1 MKKDSKKK
9 PKKAKSRPHS
19 AEAELEALREQVRK
33 LESSADAVE
42 KNDGGITKRAV
53 VQAAWAA
60 PVILAINLPK
70 GVFAQSALSPVSTPA
85 PTQSPAAPTAAPTA
99 SPAAPTAAPTAAP
112 ITAPG

>member
-9 PKKAKSRPHS
+9 PKKAKSHPHS

-33 LESSADAVE
+33 LESSADAAE
-42 KNDGGITKRAV
+42 KNDGDITKRAV

-60 PVILAINLPK
+60 PVILAVNLPK

-85 PTQSPAAPTAAPTA
+85 PTAVPTAAPTA
-99 SPAAPTAAPTAAP
+99 VPTAAPTAAP
-112 ITAPG
+112 AAVPG

>member
-1 MKKDSKKK
+1 MKKDSKKE

-33 LESSADAVE
+33 LESSADAAE

-60 PVILAINLPK
+60 PVILAVNLPK

-85 PTQSPAAPTAAPTA
+85 PTGAGPTLAPSQSPTSAPSQFPTLAP
-99 SPAAPTAAPTAAP
+99 SQV
-112 ITAPG
+112 

>member
-1 MKKDSKKK
+1 MKKDSKKE

-33 LESSADAVE
+33 LESSADAAE

-60 PVILAINLPK
+60 PVILAVNLPN

-85 PTQSPAAPTAAPTA
+85 PTQSPAAPQPAPTVV
-99 SPAAPTAAPTAAP
+99 
-112 ITAPG
+112 

>member
-1 MKKDSKKK
+1 MKKDSKKE

-33 LESSADAVE
+33 LESAADAAE

-60 PVILAINLPK
+60 PVILAVNLPK

-85 PTQSPAAPTAAPTA
+85 PTSAGPTAAPTP
-99 SPAAPTAAPTAAP
+99 SAPTVVPTPSAPTVVE
-112 ITAPG
+112 